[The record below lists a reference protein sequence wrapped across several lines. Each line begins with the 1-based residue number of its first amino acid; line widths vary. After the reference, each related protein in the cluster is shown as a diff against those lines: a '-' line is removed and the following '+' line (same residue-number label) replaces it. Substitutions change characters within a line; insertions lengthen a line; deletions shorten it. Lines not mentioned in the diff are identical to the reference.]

1 MLSMYGLKMRQMND
15 LRSGDQ
21 SEMKVNKSCRYK
33 WCCMVFTVYGH
44 WAQGT
49 RCPRKQQ
56 RQHVVIL
63 YKGAITGSRCYP
75 KYSS

>member
-33 WCCMVFTVYGH
+33 WCCMVFTVDGH
-44 WAQGT
+44 KAQGV
-49 RCPRKQQ
+49 
-56 RQHVVIL
+56 HVNNNDNMLLSFTKV
-63 YKGAITGSRCYP
+63 P
-75 KYSS
+75 